1 MPLTRIVPSFAEAV
15 ADIHDGATVM
25 LGGFG
30 GTGGAPLGLVRALRD
45 RGSRDLTIISN
56 TAGIASTGFGTVS
69 GARREDLG
77 MLVESSQVK
86 KVVASF
92 PVSGS
97 PSRPNAFE
105 LAHRKGKVEME
116 LVPQGTLAER
126 MRAGGAGIPAFYTPT
141 GAGTLIAEGKET
153 RDFDGREYLMELAL
167 TADFA
172 LIRAYR
178 ADTLG
183 NVVYKGTSRVFNPLM
198 AAAARVTIVEA
209 EHIVDPGDLDP
220 GSIDTPGVYV
230 DRIVQ
235 AQP

>member
-1 MPLTRIVPSFAEAV
+1 
-15 ADIHDGATVM
+15 
-25 LGGFG
+25 
-30 GTGGAPLGLVRALRD
+30 
-45 RGSRDLTIISN
+45 
-56 TAGIASTGFGTVS
+56 
-69 GARREDLG
+69 
-77 MLVESSQVK
+77 
-86 KVVASF
+86 
-92 PVSGS
+92 
-97 PSRPNAFE
+97 
-105 LAHRKGKVEME
+105 
-116 LVPQGTLAER
+116 
-126 MRAGGAGIPAFYTPT
+126 
-141 GAGTLIAEGKET
+141 
-153 RDFDGREYLMELAL
+153 MELAL

>member
-45 RGSRDLTIISN
+45 RSSRDLTIISN

-97 PSRPNAFE
+97 PSRQTPSSW
-105 LAHRKGKVEME
+105 
-116 LVPQGTLAER
+116 
-126 MRAGGAGIPAFYTPT
+126 PT
-141 GAGTLIAEGKET
+141 G
-153 RDFDGREYLMELAL
+153 
-167 TADFA
+167 
-172 LIRAYR
+172 RARLKWSWCPR
-178 ADTLG
+178 ARWRSG
-183 NVVYKGTSRVFNPLM
+183 
-198 AAAARVTIVEA
+198 
-209 EHIVDPGDLDP
+209 
-220 GSIDTPGVYV
+220 
-230 DRIVQ
+230 
-235 AQP
+235 